1 MCRACSTQENIE
13 SITSIHEGEVSL
25 VEEEAML

>member
-1 MCRACSTQENIE
+1 MCRACSTQEKME

-25 VEEEAML
+25 IEKVAIL